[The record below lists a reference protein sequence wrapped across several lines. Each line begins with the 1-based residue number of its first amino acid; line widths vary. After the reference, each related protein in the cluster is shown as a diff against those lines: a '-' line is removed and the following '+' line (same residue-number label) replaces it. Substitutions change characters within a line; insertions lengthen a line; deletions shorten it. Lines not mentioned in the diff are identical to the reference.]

1 MEPLL
6 APDLTVDQV
15 LTRWKQTASAFV
27 HLRMAC
33 VGCPMSPFE
42 TLDSVAEIY
51 GLPVASLVEEL
62 ERAILTEG
70 GYT

>member
-15 LTRWKQTASAFV
+15 LTRWNQTVSVFM

-42 TLDSVAEIY
+42 TLDNVAEIY
-51 GLPVASLVEEL
+51 GLPVASLLKEL
-62 ERAILTEG
+62 EQAISTEG
-70 GYT
+70 GYP